1 MLGFCFCVCFLLDK
15 QLADASLNCSFK
27 TMEVI
32 IYNAYQL
39 IFKCLNNKSLIFATI
54 INRYMLQVLLLSF
67 NIITDILLQSQ
78 CMIMIVNLDI

>member
-1 MLGFCFCVCFLLDK
+1 M
-15 QLADASLNCSFK
+15 Q
-27 TMEVI
+27 VI

-39 IFKCLNNKSLIFATI
+39 IFKCLNNKSLILATV